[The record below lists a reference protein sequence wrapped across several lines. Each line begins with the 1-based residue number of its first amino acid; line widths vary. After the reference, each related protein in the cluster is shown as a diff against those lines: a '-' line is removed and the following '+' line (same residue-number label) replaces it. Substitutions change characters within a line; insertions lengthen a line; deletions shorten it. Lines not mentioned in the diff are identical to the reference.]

1 MLLIFAEDRGKIGG
15 VFVAYCLRNLVSEQV
30 CILEK
35 LLCLADPFLIDV
47 LSKRTGGG
55 FLEGTAQMRRGNVQL
70 LGNNV
75 QGKISSQV
83 LGNITD
89 GVFNN
94 IVGNCMGVH
103 TVFPGIFHDLRNST
117 LQGKNIP
124 GFQKV
129 FQISKGNRLQ
139 LFFYQYTAADVV
151 NLGTDILC
159 IL

>member
-1 MLLIFAEDRGKIGG
+1 MKVR
-15 VFVAYCLRNLVSEQV
+15 LRWEGEI
-30 CILEK
+30 CR
-35 LLCLADPFLIDV
+35 FLSNGI
-47 LSKRTGGG
+47 
-55 FLEGTAQMRRGNVQL
+55 
-70 LGNNV
+70 
-75 QGKISSQV
+75 QGEISSQI
-83 LGNITD
+83 LDNILY
-89 GVFNN
+89 GVFYNV
-94 IVGNCMGVH
+94 IGNCMGVH